1 MQTPTLEQLVLIGDH
16 QQLKPTVST
25 YELASKY
32 HLDVSL
38 FERLIL
44 NGFEHVQLKEQHRM
58 RPEVSKMIK
67 SVFYPQ
73 LLDHPSVKRYC
84 QTSNIIN
91 VI

>member
-1 MQTPTLEQLVLIGDH
+1 MLIGDH

-58 RPEVSKMIK
+58 RPEVSEMIK

-73 LLDHPSVKRYC
+73 LLDHPSVKRYL
-84 QTSNIIN
+84 SNNRIAVTQI
-91 VI
+91 V